1 MTGSGK
7 PLLLTHPA
15 CEFHQPPEHPER
27 PERLAAIYEA
37 LAADRELRDL
47 PKRQPELARRDRL
60 EAVHDPAYVESIFL
74 AGAVADERALGGWLD
89 PDTWLGPASLE
100 AALAAAGGA
109 ATAVEAVLSGE
120 HRAAFSITR
129 PPGHHA
135 TKRRAM
141 GFCFFN
147 NIALA
152 AQAALDTGL
161 DRVAIVDFDVH
172 HGNGTQ
178 DIFYERSDVLY
189 MSSHQYPLYPGTGAA
204 SERGRGEG
212 EGFTVNVPMSAG
224 GGQAEYLAVFDEV
237 FVPALREYEPALL
250 LMSAGFDAHNS
261 DPLAQM
267 ELTGDDYRLLAG
279 RLRAIAEELCEGR
292 SVWVLEGGYDLHG
305 LSESVVAVLQQL
317 MTPAVNSRP

>member
-1 MTGSGK
+1 MTGGGK

-15 CEFHQPPEHPER
+15 CEFHQAPEHPER

-37 LAADRELRDL
+37 LAADRQLRDL
-47 PKRQPELARRDRL
+47 PRRQPELALRDRL
-60 EAVHDPAYVESIFL
+60 EALHDPAYVESIFS
-74 AGAVADERALGGWLD
+74 AGARADERGLGGWLD

-109 ATAVEAVLSGE
+109 TAAVEAVLGRE
-120 HRAAFSITR
+120 HHAAFSITR

-135 TKRRAM
+135 TKSRAM
-141 GFCFFN
+141 GFCLFN

-152 AQAALDTGL
+152 AQAALDAGL
-161 DRVAIVDFDVH
+161 ERVAIVDFDVH

-178 DIFYERSDVLY
+178 DIFYERADVLY
-189 MSSHQYPLYPGTGAA
+189 MSCHQYPLYPGTGAA
-204 SERGRGEG
+204 SEGGRGEG

-224 GGQAEYLAVFDEV
+224 GGQTEYLAVFDEV
-237 FVPALREYEPALL
+237 FVPALREYRPALL
-250 LMSAGFDAHNS
+250 LMSAGFDAHSS

-267 ELTGDDYRLLAG
+267 ELNGNDYGLLAG
-279 RLRAIAEELCEGR
+279 RLRAVAEKLCEGR

-305 LSESVVAVLQQL
+305 LSESVVAVLKQL
-317 MTPAVNSRP
+317 ITPA